1 MNDDAILAPCLG
13 CGGKSAQVCRKA
25 APILCYY
32 VRCLRCGRETAK
44 HRKEC
49 DAVRDWNL
57 CAERFVK
64 EERNGTQGET

>member
-1 MNDDAILAPCLG
+1 MANDVILAPCPG
-13 CGGKSAQVCRKA
+13 CQGRSAQICRKA